1 MFGAVDKRKSNDP
14 LAASL
19 LCPIRS
25 FLPRCNRVTLWYILY
40 HKVTHSRK
48 DKKKQR
54 VLHTRVSEELDEE
67 LREKAAG
74 LGVSVSNL
82 VRNILL
88 NTVEMVEDLVAD
100 SSSIARAASKDKP
113 PAAPKVPDTKLQL
126 LGWQELQLH
135 LNALCEVCN
144 AVLAKGSTA
153 KVAVFSAPTAPV
165 FRCAS
170 CIDADLITNE
180 KSS

>member
-1 MFGAVDKRKSNDP
+1 M
-14 LAASL
+14 
-19 LCPIRS
+19 
-25 FLPRCNRVTLWYILY
+25 Y

-48 DKKKQR
+48 DTKKQR

-100 SSSIARAASKDKP
+100 SSSIARAASKDKGQ
-113 PAAPKVPDTKLQL
+113 ATTKTADDKPQL

-135 LNALCEVCN
+135 LNALCDVCN
-144 AVLAKGSTA
+144 DILPKGSTA
-153 KVAVFSAPTAPV
+153 KVAVFSTPTAPV
-165 FRCAS
+165 FRCPPCVNANVHS
-170 CIDADLITNE
+170 DE
-180 KSS
+180 ESP

>member
-1 MFGAVDKRKSNDP
+1 
-14 LAASL
+14 
-19 LCPIRS
+19 
-25 FLPRCNRVTLWYILY
+25 VTL
-40 HKVTHSRK
+40 SRK
-48 DKKKQR
+48 DQKKQR

-113 PAAPKVPDTKLQL
+113 SKEPPTTAQL
-126 LGWQELQLH
+126 LGWQDLQLH

-144 AVLAKGSTA
+144 EVLPKGSQA
-153 KVAVFSAPTAPV
+153 KVAVFSAPTTPL
-165 FRCAS
+165 FRCATCVDS
-170 CIDADLITNE
+170 NSEVTEEA
-180 KSS
+180 S

>member
-1 MFGAVDKRKSNDP
+1 MCYFV
-14 LAASL
+14 
-19 LCPIRS
+19 IY
-25 FLPRCNRVTLWYILY
+25 TY
-40 HKVTHSRK
+40 HKVSQREK

-100 SSSIARAASKDKP
+100 SSSIARAAGKEK
-113 PAAPKVPDTKLQL
+113 PAASAKAAIQEAQL
-126 LGWQELQLH
+126 LGWQDLQLH
-135 LNALCEVCN
+135 RNALCEKCN
-144 AVLAKGSTA
+144 EVLPKGSHA
-153 KVAVFSAPTAPV
+153 KVAVFSAPTDPM
-165 FRCAS
+165 FRCARCVDS
-170 CIDADLITNE
+170 EAVSGE
-180 KSS
+180 ES

>member
-1 MFGAVDKRKSNDP
+1 M
-14 LAASL
+14 
-19 LCPIRS
+19 
-25 FLPRCNRVTLWYILY
+25 
-40 HKVTHSRK
+40 
-48 DKKKQR
+48 
-54 VLHTRVSEELDEE
+54 SEQLDEE

-100 SSSIARAASKDKP
+100 SGSIARAASKDKSP
-113 PAAPKVPDTKLQL
+113 VAPEVASQEPQL

-144 AVLAKGSTA
+144 VVLAKGSTA
-153 KVAVFSAPTAPV
+153 KVAVFSSPAAPI
-165 FRCAS
+165 FRCPS
-170 CIDADLITNE
+170 CVADVLYE
-180 KSS
+180 ESP

>member
-1 MFGAVDKRKSNDP
+1 
-14 LAASL
+14 
-19 LCPIRS
+19 
-25 FLPRCNRVTLWYILY
+25 LY
-40 HKVTHSRK
+40 HNVTRK
-48 DKKKQR
+48 KKDEKKQR
-54 VLHTRVSEELDEE
+54 VLHTRVSEQLDEE

-100 SSSIARAASKDKP
+100 SSSIARAASKDKDVASPAP
-113 PAAPKVPDTKLQL
+113 PAASLAPQL

-144 AVLAKGSTA
+144 AVLPKGSVA
-153 KVAVFSAPTAPV
+153 KAAVFSAPAEPL
-165 FRCAS
+165 FRCPGCVHIESEAS
-170 CIDADLITNE
+170 E
-180 KSS
+180 ESS

>member
-1 MFGAVDKRKSNDP
+1 MTR
-14 LAASL
+14 
-19 LCPIRS
+19 
-25 FLPRCNRVTLWYILY
+25 T
-40 HKVTHSRK
+40 RK

-113 PAAPKVPDTKLQL
+113 SKEPPTTAQL
-126 LGWQELQLH
+126 LGWQDLQLH
-135 LNALCEVCN
+135 LNALCECCN
-144 AVLAKGSTA
+144 EVLPKGSQA
-153 KVAVFSAPTAPV
+153 KVAVFSAPATPL
-165 FRCAS
+165 FRCATCAMPNS
-170 CIDADLITNE
+170 EVTNSE
-180 KSS
+180 VTEEAS